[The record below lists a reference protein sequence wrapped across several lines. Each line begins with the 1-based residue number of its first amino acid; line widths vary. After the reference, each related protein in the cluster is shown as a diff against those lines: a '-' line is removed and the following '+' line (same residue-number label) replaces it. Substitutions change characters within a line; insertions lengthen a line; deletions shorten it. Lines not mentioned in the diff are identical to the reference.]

1 LIHPELTFV
10 LLDLPSSPSYDVEP
24 DVVLESPVAA
34 NKTQATNK
42 GTNREVSPKPNH
54 AKILK

>member
-1 LIHPELTFV
+1 V